1 MGKKQQKKKE
11 KKVQMPFVSI
21 CTPTFNRRPFFP
33 MIIKCMESQDYPKNR
48 IEWIIID
55 DGTDK
60 VEDLVKDIPYVKYF
74 RYDQKM
80 SLGKKR
86 NLCHLKSSGSII
98 LYMDDDDFYP
108 VQRISHAVETLEKNP
123 QALCAGSSQMYIYF
137 KHNQSMYQVGPY
149 GPSHA
154 TAATFAFRREL
165 LKETEYD
172 ETACVAEEKAFL
184 KNYTVPFV
192 QLDPMKTILVFSH
205 IHNSFD
211 KRELLNDPNNP
222 FIKPSEKKVEDFV
235 KDEETIRFLTKEID
249 ELLEKYHPGRV
260 ENKPDVVKQIAEIKK
275 NRDEYMQQARMQQQ
289 MQQMQQM
296 QHGIVNNSQQ
306 VSLIMQ
312 YENRLKEMNSIIQ
325 NLAMENQMLKQKIES
340 NN

>member
-1 MGKKQQKKKE
+1 MGKKLKPQKKD
-11 KKVQMPFVSI
+11 KKVQVQRPFVSV
-21 CTPTFNRRPFFP
+21 CTPTFNRRPFLP
-33 MIIKCMESQDYPKNR
+33 MIIQCMESQDYPKHR
-48 IEWIIID
+48 IEWIIVD

-74 RYDQKM
+74 GYDQKM

-108 VQRISHAVETLEKNP
+108 KERISHAVETLGKNP

-137 KHNQSMYQVGPY
+137 KHNHSMYQVGPY
-149 GPSHA
+149 GPNHA

-165 LKETEYD
+165 LKQTEYD

-184 KNYTVPFV
+184 KNYTIPFV

-211 KRELLNDPNNP
+211 KRELLNGPNNP
-222 FIKPSEKKVEDFV
+222 FIQISEKKVEDFV
-235 KDEETIRFLTKEID
+235 KDEETIRFLTREID
-249 ELLEKYHPGRV
+249 ELLENYHPGKV

-275 NRDEYMQQARMQQQ
+275 QRDDYMEQTRIQHQIQQ
-289 MQQMQQM
+289 M
-296 QHGIVNNSQQ
+296 SA
-306 VSLIMQ
+306 
-312 YENRLKEMNSIIQ
+312 IIQ
-325 NLAMENQMLKQKIES
+325 NLMMENQFLKQKIES
-340 NN
+340 ISMKTT